1 MSKIRKPHELSVET
15 KIKALI
21 YGQPGLG
28 KTTLALSAPTPVLL
42 DFDKGVHRVHPE
54 HQTETLQVESWQ
66 DVLDVINDG
75 SLVPF
80 QTIVIDTASKMLD
93 CMSLYLIS
101 KNPKLGKSNGA
112 LTLQGYGERK
122 AEFNSF
128 VKKLTSLGKHVI
140 FVAHEKEEKNNEIKE
155 VRPEVGGSSGTDL
168 YKDLDLIGYME
179 SIGNQRTVSFSPTEK
194 YYAKNACGL
203 NEVINVPV
211 LNPGLKNDFFT
222 KSIIDLY
229 QTNLENRKEKVS
241 EYNDLINV
249 ASHKVESIINAE
261 TANEVVG
268 WAKEYDGHI
277 WSSKVVISK
286 MINDRCKEL
295 ELTFNK
301 KSSKYEN
308 AKEPATV

>member
-140 FVAHEKEEKNNEIKE
+140 FVAHEKEEKNNKE
-155 VRPEVGGSSGTDL
+155 DISFDTSKDQKTTSKEKSEVGSVLGLREETN
-168 YKDLDLIGYME
+168 K
-179 SIGNQRTVSFSPTEK
+179 TVT
-194 YYAKNACGL
+194 N
-203 NEVINVPV
+203 
-211 LNPGLKNDFFT
+211 
-222 KSIIDLY
+222 KSKEID
-229 QTNLENRKEKVS
+229 
-241 EYNDLINV
+241 
-249 ASHKVESIINAE
+249 
-261 TANEVVG
+261 G
-268 WAKEYDGHI
+268 
-277 WSSKVVISK
+277 
-286 MINDRCKEL
+286 
-295 ELTFNK
+295 
-301 KSSKYEN
+301 
-308 AKEPATV
+308 